1 MNMRYYIFQNN
12 LISPFWDLSQTK
24 WEISQAGATPL
35 PRLVLLVAVVAF
47 DGRLPYRRKQ
57 HSLALL
63 LGTKVLSLARVC
75 AERRLFLHL

>member
-1 MNMRYYIFQNN
+1 MRYLLHFPKQSNFSFLGFIPNKVGDIPN
-12 LISPFWDLSQTK
+12 WCDT
-24 WEISQAGATPL
+24 L
-35 PRLVLLVAVVAF
+35 PRLVLLVAVVEF